1 MKGEAVV
8 KFFIRSLLTTIPLLI
23 GVSICVFLMIQL
35 VPGDPVLMM
44 LGENSFASK
53 QNIESIRQEM
63 GFNDPLPVQYGR
75 YLTKLIH
82 GDLGVSMRSKRAVAQ
97 EISLRLKSTFQLT
110 FAGLGFAIVIGV
122 ALGILAALNHNTI
135 IDNICSVTA
144 LIGVSVPSFWL
155 GLLLIFFFAIYL
167 GWFPVTSAPNSGIKG
182 LILPALTLG
191 LYAQGSIARLVRSG
205 MLEVMMQDYIRTARA
220 KGMRESM
227 VVLRHAFR
235 NVLIP
240 VITIIGVQFGGILA
254 GTTIIETVFARAG
267 LGLLL
272 VSSIIAKDFPMVQGI
287 VMFVAAAYIIIN
299 MIIENTYALIDPRI
313 RVS

>member
-1 MKGEAVV
+1 MA

-23 GVSICVFLMIQL
+23 GVSICVFFMVQL
-35 VPGDPVLMM
+35 VPGDPVIMM
-44 LGENSFASK
+44 LGENSFASRE
-53 QNIESIRQEM
+53 NIESIRQEL
-63 GFNDPLPVQYGR
+63 GFNDPLLVQYGR
-75 YLTKLIH
+75 YFTKLMH
-82 GDLGVSMRSKRAVAQ
+82 GDLGTSMRSKRSVAQ
-97 EISLRLKSTFQLT
+97 EISTRLSSTLQLT
-110 FAGLGFAIVIGV
+110 IVGLGFAVIIGLTLGV
-122 ALGILAALNHNTI
+122 LAALNHNTL
-135 IDNICSVTA
+135 IDHICSITA

-167 GWFPVTSAPNSGIKG
+167 GWFPVTSAPNSGLKG

-205 MLEVMMQDYIRTARA
+205 MLEIMMQDYIRTARG
-220 KGMRESM
+220 KGMRETM
-227 VVLRHAFR
+227 VILRHALR
-235 NVLIP
+235 NALIP
-240 VITIIGVQFGGILA
+240 VITIIGVQFGGVLA

-299 MIIENTYALIDPRI
+299 MIIENIYALIDPRI
-313 RVS
+313 RQS